1 MASVT
6 SALLL
11 LLSVCLLDHPAT
23 DLPPAARLG
32 MDLAK
37 PRTPGQLTKLL
48 MRQSRL
54 GVRAE
59 PHGHPLWQPRC
70 AFGGGFLCKPMDFI
84 PLGQPCGAPS
94 PARAASRDDDGIT
107 VVPFPQL
114 LPGCRAPSSAL
125 LFISL
130 FISKGAEESEAAA
143 DKGPAAA
150 GGAGSRAPA
159 PVLTLCFHWSEKA
172 PRRAGESPAVR
183 ADQHNKGWI
192 WQHPPDKPGDAATQ

>member
-1 MASVT
+1 MPRGGGGPQSPLPC
-6 SALLL
+6 SSCC
-11 LLSVCLLDHPAT
+11 LSVCLLDHPAL

-37 PRTPGQLTKLL
+37 WRTPGQLTKLL

-59 PHGHPLWQPRC
+59 LHGHPLWQPRC

-84 PLGQPCGAPS
+84 PLGQLCGAPS

-114 LPGCRAPSSAL
+114 LSSFPAAVHL
-125 LFISL
+125 PPRSFSFLFSFQREQKKARRL
-130 FISKGAEESEAAA
+130 QTKARQRQAERGAE
-143 DKGPAAA
+143 P
-150 GGAGSRAPA
+150 R
-159 PVLTLCFHWSEKA
+159 LLC
-172 PRRAGESPAVR
+172 
-183 ADQHNKGWI
+183 
-192 WQHPPDKPGDAATQ
+192 